1 MRIKPNYH
9 DMGLSSCM
17 GEKLRKEVERQLIRD
32 LNYYFIENDVLKFDW
47 SDCCIEGKFLRYLD
61 GSLENFSGIL
71 LFNKDDQLVADGWM
85 DFVYTKEQDR
95 LIVYWQFLDIY
106 VEDKVWQV
114 KSQPGIP
121 AHLIY
126 LLENKE

>member
-1 MRIKPNYH
+1 M
-9 DMGLSSCM
+9 
-17 GEKLRKEVERQLIRD
+17 
-32 LNYYFIENDVLKFDW
+32 
-47 SDCCIEGKFLRYLD
+47 D